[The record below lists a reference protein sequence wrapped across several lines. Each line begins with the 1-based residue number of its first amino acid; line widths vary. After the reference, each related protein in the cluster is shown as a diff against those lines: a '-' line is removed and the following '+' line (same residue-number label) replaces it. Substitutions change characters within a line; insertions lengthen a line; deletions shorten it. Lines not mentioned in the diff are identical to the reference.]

1 MRDFGTNNR
10 EAFLRKIILDG
21 QVVKLEMPELKEIL
35 SLTRRVS
42 ANVNQLAKR
51 ANETGLVYDAD
62 IRGVERQ
69 QEEIWDKLDELIRR
83 LSRVK

>member
-1 MRDFGTNNR
+1 MRAFGTSNR
-10 EAFLRKIILDG
+10 EAFLRKMIFDG
-21 QVVKLEMPELKEIL
+21 KVIKLQMPKLKEIL

-51 ANETGLVYDAD
+51 ANETGRIYDAD
-62 IRGVERQ
+62 ICGVERRQ
-69 QEEIWDKLDELIRR
+69 DEIWDKLSELIRR